1 MWVGQ
6 IRGRWR
12 KQRREAIASRRRAA
26 GVVMARNGSL
36 ISEDIEGILRE
47 LGERM
52 EALRGSTLLVT
63 GASGFLCSY
72 FVDTVAALNEMGM
85 GQPCRV
91 IAVDNL
97 RTGVPERL
105 AHLEGRKDILFVR
118 QDVIEALE
126 LEERVDWIIHG
137 ASVASPTFYRRY
149 PLETIDVNVT
159 GTRRMLEL
167 ARNDGAQS
175 LVYLSTSE
183 IYGDPDPAFIPAP
196 EDYRGDVSCTG

>member
-1 MWVGQ
+1 M
-6 IRGRWR
+6 RGRWR
-12 KQRREAIASRRRAA
+12 KRHREAIAIRRRAA
-26 GVVMARNGSL
+26 GGVMARNGSL

-52 EALRGSTLLVT
+52 EALCGSTLLVT

-105 AHLEGRKDILFVR
+105 ARLQAREERLFVGAG
-118 QDVIEALE
+118 VIE
-126 LEERVDWIIHG
+126 
-137 ASVASPTFYRRY
+137 RRG
-149 PLETIDVNVT
+149 L
-159 GTRRMLEL
+159 
-167 ARNDGAQS
+167 
-175 LVYLSTSE
+175 
-183 IYGDPDPAFIPAP
+183 
-196 EDYRGDVSCTG
+196 

>member
-12 KQRREAIASRRRAA
+12 KQHREAIAIRRRAA

-52 EALRGSTLLVT
+52 EALCGSTLLVT

-91 IAVDNL
+91 IALGNL
-97 RTGVPERL
+97 RTGVPGRL
-105 AHLEGRKDILFVR
+105 AECDR
-118 QDVIEALE
+118 
-126 LEERVDWIIHG
+126 
-137 ASVASPTFYRRY
+137 
-149 PLETIDVNVT
+149 
-159 GTRRMLEL
+159 
-167 ARNDGAQS
+167 RNDS
-175 LVYLSTSE
+175 FV
-183 IYGDPDPAFIPAP
+183 
-196 EDYRGDVSCTG
+196 V